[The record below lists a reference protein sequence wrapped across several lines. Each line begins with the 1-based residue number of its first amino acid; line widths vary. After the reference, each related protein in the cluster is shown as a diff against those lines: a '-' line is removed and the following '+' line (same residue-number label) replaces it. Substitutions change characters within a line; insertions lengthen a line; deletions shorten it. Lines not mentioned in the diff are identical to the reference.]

1 MPLADA
7 TAVIL
12 KASVEAMLPDAELRL
27 DEWSEDNVIIP
38 KGGAFEGPYRLSH
51 TPPARRILQA
61 LSPTSPA
68 SIIVA
73 RVASQM
79 LKTQVAINACLGWM
93 AEAPANILA
102 LEPTTGLSK
111 RLSAR
116 ISKAIDACD
125 ALKGK
130 VAPPRSRDKRNTID
144 TKEFDGGTLY
154 VTTAG
159 SDANLAEIAARYVF
173 CDEVNREGWRSG
185 DEGNRIA
192 LALARLT
199 TYEGIS
205 KAYIVSSPTIVGASE
220 IDDWFEK
227 GTQESYH
234 VPCIHCGHLHTL
246 QRENFRYDWDTERQ
260 VVGRAYFVCPECG
273 GIMEEHDKA
282 TFLPDEAMGGQARWI
297 AASEGDGE
305 TLSFTLSSYYA
316 PLGSITW
323 RRLAKELA
331 LALEAKER
339 GDDTL
344 MMVYENTREGVAHNP
359 GEVTSTAQDLQ
370 TRADAEGV
378 PARIVPDRALVL
390 TMFADT
396 QDNRLEVTTQAWAP
410 GLETWTVDHRIL
422 WGSPSDPP
430 DQPGSVWQ
438 QLDTLMA
445 TPYAHASGTLI
456 YASAYG
462 IDSGGHHTQD
472 VYNFGASQTRRTFLV
487 TKGANIRGRP
497 IVASKPSVQDID
509 WQGQRTPDGVKLWSL
524 GTDTAKDHIFNRIKL
539 AQGPGALHWHAGL
552 ELSFFEQLLVEKPVI
567 RWHKGRKIRE
577 YVKPNGARNEV
588 LDCHVGNL
596 ALAHHLGLHR
606 WSPLDWAQLRTNLI
620 PKGATPDLFAA
631 AAVQAVPTE
640 PPPPPAAH
648 ESQPAPADHIPEP
661 AQMVPP
667 APPAPPPEPVRPPP
681 PPTPPPQPY
690 RAPAPTGRR
699 VLSRGIA

>member
-1 MPLADA
+1 MPFADA
-7 TAVIL
+7 STVIL
-12 KASVEAMLPDAELRL
+12 QAAVQAMLPDAELRL
-27 DEWSEDNVIIP
+27 DEWSEAHVIIP

-51 TPPARRILQA
+51 TPYARRILQA
-61 LSPTSPA
+61 LSPTSAA
-68 SIIVA
+68 SIVAA

-116 ISKAIDACD
+116 IGKSIGVCRRLD
-125 ALKGK
+125 GK

-159 SDANLAEIAARYVF
+159 SDANLAEIAARYLF

-192 LALARLT
+192 MALARLT

-205 KAYIVSSPTIVGASE
+205 KAYIVSSPTIVGSSE
-220 IDDWFEK
+220 IDDWFER
-227 GTQESYH
+227 GTQEHYH
-234 VPCIHCGHLHTL
+234 VPCPHCGHLHEL
-246 QRENFRYDWDTERQ
+246 VRGNFRYDWDTERQ
-260 VVGRAYFVCPECG
+260 IVRSAYFVCPECG
-273 GIMEEHDKA
+273 GCIEEHDKS
-282 TFLPDEAMGGQARWI
+282 TMLPDEALGGQARWV
-297 AASEGDGE
+297 AYAEGDGE

-344 MMVYENTREGVAHNP
+344 LMVYENTREGVSHNP
-359 GEVTSTAQDLQ
+359 GEVTSTAKDLQ
-370 TRADAEGV
+370 TRANAEGV
-378 PARIVPDRALVL
+378 PPRIVPDRALVL
-390 TMFADT
+390 TMFTDT

-422 WGSPSDPP
+422 WGSPADPP

-438 QLDTLMA
+438 QLEEVMA
-445 TPYAHASGTLI
+445 TPYAHASGSLI
-456 YASAYG
+456 YASAFG

-472 VYNFGASQTRRTFLV
+472 VYNFGARQTRRTFLV
-487 TKGANIRGRP
+487 TKGANVRNRP
-497 IVASKPSVQDID
+497 IIASKPSVQDID
-509 WQGQRTPDGVKLWSL
+509 WQGKRVEEGVRLWTI
-524 GTDTAKDHIFNRIKL
+524 GTDTAKDHIFNRLKM
-539 AQGPGALHWHAGL
+539 AQGPGALHWFAGL
-552 ELSFFEQLLVEKPVI
+552 DLEAYEQLLIEKPVV
-567 RWHKGRKIRE
+567 RWSKGRKIRE
-577 YVKPNGARNEV
+577 YVKPNGARNEF
-588 LDCHVGNL
+588 LDCLTGNL
-596 ALAHHLGLHR
+596 AMAHHLGLHR
-606 WSPLDWAQLRTNLI
+606 WGPPDWAQLRANLI

-631 AAVQAVPTE
+631 AAVTGVPM
-640 PPPPPAAH
+640 
-648 ESQPAPADHIPEP
+648 D
-661 AQMVPP
+661 PP
-667 APPAPPPEPVRPPP
+667 APPAAHTTPPNAARIDAPTQQPIAPAPPTPAPAPITPPP
-681 PPTPPPQPY
+681 PQYYAPQ
-690 RAPAPTGRR
+690 PTGRR
-699 VLSRGIA
+699 MISRGIR